1 MLKILQLIG
10 GFFTGGGAIAS
21 FFAWMG
27 VKFTSKAVIVGLQ
40 IGTIVVLFSARIAFL
55 VSVLEFSRLTYNYIN
70 TFLNNL
76 NSIFNS
82 DTLLS
87 LGFNVLQSIGIIDAF
102 VDAFAVFNILFP
114 ALLLA
119 WVLKFAYHTSKMTSD
134 EFFKIGMLLQA

>member
-10 GFFTGGGAIAS
+10 GFFTSGGVIAS
-21 FFAWMG
+21 FFAWIA
-27 VKFTSKAVIVGLQ
+27 VKFSSKGVIVGIQ
-40 IGTIVVLFSARIAFL
+40 ISTIVLLFSARVAFL
-55 VSVLEFSRLTYNYIN
+55 ISVLEFARITYNYVN

-76 NSIFNS
+76 NSFFNS
-82 DTLLS
+82 DTFLS
-87 LGFNVLQSIGIIDAF
+87 LGFKVLQSIGIIDAF
-102 VDAFAVFNILFP
+102 MDAFAIFNVLFP